1 MDFSLGDK
9 DIQYKKI
16 QDKINNIKDN
26 LANTYKNN
34 YKGGNKSNATA
45 IEYNNYFNDEY
56 NKVFSQITQLKYIL
70 KYLEDLKSRSRAE
83 NISKNNLSLDIKNIK
98 QKINELENHIEERKN

>member
-34 YKGGNKSNATA
+34 YKGGEKSNATA
-45 IEYNNYFNDEY
+45 IQYSNYFNEEH
-56 NKVFSQITQLKYIL
+56 NKVFSQISQLKYIL

-83 NISKNNLSLDIKNIK
+83 NISKNNLNLDIKNIK
-98 QKINELENHIEERKN
+98 QKINELENDIDERKN